1 MERKAGVLIN
11 RDALLHR
18 RYFKEF
24 ARLRGI
30 SCKYQYPLKDKD
42 LSTQAELIS
51 RYSAPQEVWCVL
63 NENLDQKTTNKLG

>member
-11 RDALLHR
+11 RDTLLHR
-18 RYFKEF
+18 KYFKEF

-30 SCKYQYPLKDKD
+30 SSQYQYPLQDKD
-42 LSTQAELIS
+42 LSTQAELVT

-63 NENLDQKTTNKLG
+63 NENIDQATSQRLG